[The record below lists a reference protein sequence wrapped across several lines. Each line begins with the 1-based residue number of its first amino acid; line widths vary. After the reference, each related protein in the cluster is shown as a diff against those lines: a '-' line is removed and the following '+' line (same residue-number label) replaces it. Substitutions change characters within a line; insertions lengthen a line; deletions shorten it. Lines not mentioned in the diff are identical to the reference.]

1 MDNNSIKSYYG
12 SPAFSQ
18 VWQNIDYL
26 NEKQL
31 KILTA
36 KFRDYY
42 EKASGPRVARIHGR
56 YFFVFLFL
64 RFSGARISEVAGID
78 DQADIDFRAGDITMA
93 VLKRHN
99 PHKKNMR
106 KMVSVPMPAVN
117 KLARYLALYPEMKGK
132 AFSIN
137 RSNFFKLFQ
146 KLTLECGFPK
156 NLAHPH
162 VLRHTRA
169 MEMVRAGVPLTIVQQ
184 ILGHANL
191 NPYFS
196 QIFTAIA
203 DMGMSTASGSVGYLH
218 RTHST
223 SPVSSVAFLVSMP
236 ICAISRQYL

>member
-1 MDNNSIKSYYG
+1 MKSYYG

-31 KILTA
+31 KTLTA
-36 KFRDYY
+36 KFQDFYK
-42 EKASGPRVARIHGR
+42 KAPGPWSARVRGR
-56 YFFVFLFL
+56 YFLIFLFL
-64 RFSGARISEVAGID
+64 RYTGARISEVVGID
-78 DQADIDFRAGDITMA
+78 DQADVDYRAGDVTMA

-106 KMVSVPMPAVN
+106 KMVSVPPQVVK
-117 KLARYLALYPEMKGK
+117 KLARYLSQYPEMKGR
-132 AFSIN
+132 AFSVD
-137 RSNFFKLFQ
+137 RSNFFGIFK

-169 MEMVRAGVPLTIVQQ
+169 MEMVRAGVPLTIVQG

-191 NPYFS
+191 NTTAVYLQFS
-196 QIFTAIA
+196 GQEAKAILK
-203 DMGMSTASGSVGYLH
+203 DRGL
-218 RTHST
+218 
-223 SPVSSVAFLVSMP
+223 
-236 ICAISRQYL
+236 I